1 MTGATQIIIDVTEV
15 DGKIRLNLP
24 TGTGYSLQKYSAVL
38 LFLVAQLSMNFGVPE
53 AEIIAFIWDLSRK
66 PDRPGYTT
74 PPENI

>member
-1 MTGATQIIIDVTEV
+1 MTDATQVIIDVTEV

-24 TGTGYSLQKYSAVL
+24 AAADYSLQKYCAVL

-53 AEIIAFIWDLSRK
+53 AEIIAFIFNLSRK